1 MKLFPL
7 HTLALASYG
16 IWLQLQPVGLS
27 MSRRAPPSFSL
38 SLHMKTQV
46 PHPTVGN
53 GFKTCQQEYYQGAI
67 FPFFLPSRGLCMWPP
82 NQKPCFEYF
91 LGISAIWWI
100 EQLPQPLA
108 FSARTSLL
116 LSAVLPWRP
125 LLQGIPCLHKSAF
138 WREFHKATDKFQQ
151 MIPFVPCLLESFS
164 AQAIIQ

>member
-1 MKLFPL
+1 MESDSSYNQWVCPWAEERPL
-7 HTLALASYG
+7 
-16 IWLQLQPVGLS
+16 
-27 MSRRAPPSFSL
+27 L
-38 SLHMKTQV
+38 SLYRCTWKLRFLTQQWGMDLKHANRSIIKV
-46 PHPTVGN
+46 P
-53 GFKTCQQEYYQGAI
+53 F